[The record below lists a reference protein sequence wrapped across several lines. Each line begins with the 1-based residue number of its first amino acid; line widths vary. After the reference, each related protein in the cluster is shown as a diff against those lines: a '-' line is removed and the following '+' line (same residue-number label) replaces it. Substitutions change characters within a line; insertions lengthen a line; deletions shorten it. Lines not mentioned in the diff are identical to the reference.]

1 MIRLA
6 FIGQAT
12 TAEAYGNIRTQ
23 LHRAS
28 WTAFV
33 PIDIA
38 DRQNTR
44 PLGQVVTVFSPEVLF
59 KKHTNDFDAVIIDA
73 ASAQAENLINAAATA
88 GKPTLASPLLANPST
103 LSPASPLFMPAH
115 AWRFLPSIQVIKRSL
130 DSGKLG
136 EPGLLRI
143 HRWLPH
149 TASPQTLAERILPDT
164 DLTCW
169 MFDGEP
175 EKIWT
180 LQSSDN
186 PNYIQFH
193 LGYANDRMAMI
204 DITSSL
210 PADSN
215 YFSLSIIGGAG
226 AAYADDHHNMNL
238 IYTGGPPNALLIN
251 QGRADLAGQ
260 LQEFVDA
267 IHQKRPAAV
276 TLDDAT
282 RANSVAKQI
291 IASAELNQVIERK
304 ENN

>member
-12 TAEAYGNIRTQ
+12 TAEAYGSIRTQ

-28 WTAFV
+28 WTAFA

-38 DRQNTR
+38 DGQDGR
-44 PLGQVVTVFSPEVLF
+44 PLGQVVTVASPKVLF
-59 KKHTNDFDAVIIDA
+59 AEHTNDFDAVVIDA
-73 ASAQAENLINAAATA
+73 AFGQAENLVDAASTA
-88 GKPTLASPLLANPST
+88 SKPTLASPLLANPST

-115 AWRFLPSIQVIKRSL
+115 TWRFLPSIRAIKRSL

-143 HRWLPH
+143 HRWLPL

-210 PADSN
+210 PAGCD

-238 IYTGGPPNALLIN
+238 IYTGSQPNALLIN
-251 QGRADLAGQ
+251 QGRTDLAGQ

-267 IHQKRPAAV
+267 IHEQRPAAV
-276 TLDDAT
+276 ILEDAT
-282 RANSVAKQI
+282 RANAVSEQI
-291 IASAELNQVIERK
+291 IASAKLNQVIERK